1 MIDIKLLEKD
11 TPFLN
16 GRTYAEEYKVCLKNR
31 KDDPAQVDHLLEL
44 NRERKHCILQME
56 TKKAE
61 QNKFGS
67 IIAQKKRAQEN
78 ADKEISEM
86 QKLADEVKALQI
98 KAEGAEA
105 KVREVLE
112 RLPNMCHVSVPVG
125 TSETDNKVIHEFG
138 TPAKISFKAKEHWEL
153 GENLGMLDFNRA
165 GKVTGARFAFLRTGF
180 AQLERALMNFML
192 DLHTREHGYSELLPP
207 FMANTASFFGVGQFP
222 KFKQDVFHLENSD
235 LFLIPTAEVPVTN
248 FFRDETLEE
257 SDLPT
262 AFVAYSPCFR
272 SEAGSYGKDT
282 RGLIRQHQFNKV
294 ELMKF
299 VHPENSYEEHER
311 LTANAEEVLRRLELP
326 FQRVA
331 LCSGDISF
339 SAAKC
344 FDLNVWLPGQN
355 AFREI
360 SSCSNFEDF
369 QARRANIRFKS
380 KTGKPQF
387 VHTLNGSA
395 LAIGRTL
402 IAIVENYQ
410 QEDGSVRIP
419 QVLQTYMGGASILK
433 KAVPRN

>member
-11 TPFLN
+11 TPFAN
-16 GRTYAEEYKVCLKNR
+16 GRTYAEEYKICLKNR
-31 KDDPAQVDHLLEL
+31 KDDPSQVDRLLEL
-44 NRERKHCILQME
+44 NRERKQCISQME

-61 QNKFGS
+61 QNKFGPV
-67 IIAQKKRAQEN
+67 IAQKKRAQEN

-86 QKLADEVKALQI
+86 GKLADEVKALQL
-98 KAEGAEA
+98 KAENAEV

-112 RLPNMCHVSVPVG
+112 RLPNMCHASVPVG
-125 TSETDNKVIHEFG
+125 ITDADNKIIHSLG
-138 TPAKISFKAKEHWEL
+138 TAPKFSFKAKEHWEL

-165 GKVTGARFAFLRTGF
+165 GKVTGARFAFLRSGF

-192 DLHTREHGYSELLPP
+192 DMHTREHGYSEMLPP
-207 FMANTASFFGVGQFP
+207 FMVNSASLFGTGQFP
-222 KFKQDVFHLENSD
+222 KFKQDVFNLAD
-235 LFLIPTAEVPVTN
+235 TDYYLIPTAEVPVTN
-248 FFRDETLEE
+248 YFRDETLDE

-262 AFVAYSPCFR
+262 AFCAYSPCFR

-282 RGLIRQHQFNKV
+282 RGLIRQHQFDKV

-299 VHPENSYEEHER
+299 VHPDKSYEEHEN
-311 LTANAEEVLRRLELP
+311 LTANAEEVLKRLELP

-331 LCSGDISF
+331 LCTGDIGF
-339 SAAKC
+339 GAAKC
-344 FDLNVWLPGQN
+344 YDLNVWLPGQN

-380 KTGKPQF
+380 KATGKPQF
-387 VHTLNGSA
+387 VHTLNGSG

-419 QVLQTYMGGASILK
+419 KVLQNYMGGVGSLT
-433 KAVPRN
+433 KALS